1 MQRTENSSEPM
12 AINLEGVARDLHKV
26 KQLQEEKIQLHSATE
41 KLPYLQEKFV
51 SLHTKRI
58 MQTIREL
65 ADANPNIKRMSEKE
79 MIEDGMRRDRKNQ
92 MYAAKLKFCNRI
104 YSNLN
109 EKLLEQINTLKVL
122 NASAQEDIKAFK
134 VTNEEIYQLE
144 GKIKRY
150 DSEITKLEKKY
161 PWLKNSE
168 LKLTSIMDE
177 VHKLDDLRQKH
188 KELNTQL
195 DCYKGLS
202 SDLAEARH
210 KLIAVKDQYEKLK

>member
-1 MQRTENSSEPM
+1 M
-12 AINLEGVARDLHKV
+12 
-26 KQLQEEKIQLHSATE
+26 
-41 KLPYLQEKFV
+41 
-51 SLHTKRI
+51 
-58 MQTIREL
+58 
-65 ADANPNIKRMSEKE
+65 
-79 MIEDGMRRDRKNQ
+79 
-92 MYAAKLKFCNRI
+92 FC
-104 YSNLN
+104 S
-109 EKLLEQINTLKVL
+109 L

-188 KELNTQL
+188 KELKTQL